1 MNKNLYLSVV
11 SPVYRAEMIVDEL
24 VGEIHKHLAPLD
36 FSYEIILVVDG
47 SPDHSWDKVHA
58 IAERD
63 EKVTGI
69 KLSRNFGQHYAI
81 TAGLEYAQGEW
92 IVVMDCDLQD
102 HPSQIQP
109 MLQAAKEGDHK
120 IVMGRRAVRKDGF
133 FKKTFSKLFYAALS
147 YLSGSKQDPGT
158 ANFGVYHQSVV
169 AEIRRMKEPIRFFPS
184 MVKWV
189 GFSRTSI
196 DIEHFERFEGKSS
209 YNLKRLFRLALDI
222 ILANSDKPLRLTV
235 KLGLII
241 SSISFLIG
249 VIYLV
254 RYLLGYIVVS
264 GFASIIISIWFLGG
278 FILLTLGI
286 VGLYIS
292 KIFEGVKNRP
302 IFIVDKIVTQND
314 PKA

>member
-1 MNKNLYLSVV
+1 MNKNFYLSIV
-11 SPVYRAEMIVDEL
+11 SPVYRAEMIVEEL
-24 VGEIHKHLAPLD
+24 VSEIHKHIAPLNL
-36 FSYEIILVVDG
+36 SYEIILVVDG
-47 SPDHSWDKVHA
+47 SPDRSWDKVQE
-58 IAERD
+58 IAQKD
-63 EKVTGI
+63 EKVTAI

-81 TAGLEYAQGEW
+81 TAGLEYATGEW
-92 IVVMDCDLQD
+92 VVVMDCDLQD
-102 HPSQIQP
+102 HPSQVLP
-109 MLQAAKEGDHK
+109 MLRAAEQGNYK
-120 IVMGRRAVRKDGF
+120 IVMGRRTARKDSF
-133 FKKTFSKLFYAALS
+133 FKKTFSKLFYKTLS
-147 YLSGSKQDPGT
+147 YLSGASQDPST
-158 ANFGVYHQSVV
+158 ANFGVYHQSVI
-169 AEIRRMKEPIRFFPS
+169 AEIRKMKEPIRFFPS

-189 GFSRTSI
+189 GFSRTAI

-209 YNLKRLFRLALDI
+209 YNLKRLFKLALDI

-249 VIYLV
+249 IIYVV

-278 FILLTLGI
+278 FILLTLGV

-302 IFIVDKIVTQND
+302 IFIVDKIVTKHD
-314 PKA
+314 S